1 MGGSWKIPNKMDD
14 DLGYPHIQP
23 VMSILRLP
31 CRGHGTL
38 QLRVKM
44 PTTQSMEELSPILW
58 ITMR

>member
-14 DLGYPHIQP
+14 DLGYPHVQP
-23 VMSILRLP
+23 VMSILRLR

-44 PTTQSMEELSPILW
+44 PTTQSMEELSRYL
-58 ITMR
+58 